1 MLVAKNI
8 KDGIK
13 RRRRGRKNL
22 RTEQN
27 ENETKLYPK
36 LNNNQN

>member
-1 MLVAKNI
+1 MLVTKNI

-13 RRRRGRKNL
+13 RRRGRKNL
-22 RTEQN
+22 STEQN